1 MKTLIQ
7 KGRIHGLK
15 KWRKTRHQIENTIH
29 KAAEEVK
36 PEMLTPDEIKA
47 KALKI
52 LHFHKEITKARA
64 QEITPRIIVQNTIK
78 RKESFFKKVGQL
90 QKNLKPLQS

>member
-1 MKTLIQ
+1 M
-7 KGRIHGLK
+7 
-15 KWRKTRHQIENTIH
+15 
-29 KAAEEVK
+29 K

-47 KALKI
+47 K
-52 LHFHKEITKARA
+52 A